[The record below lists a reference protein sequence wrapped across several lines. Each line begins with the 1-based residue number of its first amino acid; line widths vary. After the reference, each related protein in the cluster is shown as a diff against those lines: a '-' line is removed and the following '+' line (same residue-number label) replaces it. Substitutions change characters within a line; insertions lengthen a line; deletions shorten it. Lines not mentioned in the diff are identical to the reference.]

1 MCPKLYDYLVSLL
14 GLELMSVSKNC
25 PPSLCHTAFEFP
37 QLTRENMSL
46 KTYKLYYVDA
56 VLFRCF
62 LTHRLFTE
70 ILVHKEMIKMTII
83 EDLKFV
89 PVTFMQIN
97 LLHSK
102 IAVTFFFSKII
113 YFH

>member
-1 MCPKLYDYLVSLL
+1 
-14 GLELMSVSKNC
+14 
-25 PPSLCHTAFEFP
+25 
-37 QLTRENMSL
+37 MSL
-46 KTYKLYYVDA
+46 QTYKLYYVDA
-56 VLFRCF
+56 VLFRC
-62 LTHRLFTE
+62 HRLFTE
-70 ILVHKEMIKMTII
+70 ILVLKEIIKITII

-102 IAVTFFFSKII
+102 IAVTFFFSKIFI

>member
-1 MCPKLYDYLVSLL
+1 M
-14 GLELMSVSKNC
+14 N
-25 PPSLCHTAFEFP
+25 
-37 QLTRENMSL
+37 L

-56 VLFRCF
+56 FLDVF

-70 ILVHKEMIKMTII
+70 ILVHKEIIKITITK
-83 EDLKFV
+83 DLKFV

-97 LLHSK
+97 RLHSK
-102 IAVTFFFSKII
+102 IAVPFFFSKICI

>member
-14 GLELMSVSKNC
+14 GLELMSISKNC
-25 PPSLCHTAFEFP
+25 SPSLCHTAFEFP
-37 QLTRENMSL
+37 QLSRDNMSL
-46 KTYKLYYVDA
+46 QTYKLYYVDA
-56 VLFRCF
+56 VLFRC
-62 LTHRLFTE
+62 HRLFTE
-70 ILVHKEMIKMTII
+70 ILVHKEIIKITII

-102 IAVTFFFSKII
+102 TAVTFFFSKIFI

>member
-1 MCPKLYDYLVSLL
+1 
-14 GLELMSVSKNC
+14 MS
-25 PPSLCHTAFEFP
+25 PSLCHTAFEFP
-37 QLTRENMSL
+37 QFKRDNMNF

-56 VLFRCF
+56 VFFRCF

-70 ILVHKEMIKMTII
+70 ILVHKEIIKITITN
-83 EDLKFV
+83 DLKFV

-97 LLHSK
+97 LFQSRIAVPFFLSK
-102 IAVTFFFSKII
+102 IFI